1 MQVAASSYY
10 ARKNRA
16 ESARSIADRKWDTRI
31 VETHEANRGLYG
43 ARKMWKVLG
52 AMYPEDRVARCTV
65 ERRMAALGLSGV
77 GNSRTTRTTRP
88 APQGASHPG
97 DKLERNF
104 TASAPNMK
112 WVADITYVP
121 TWSGFV
127 YVAFIMD
134 LFSRAIVGWSVDTTL
149 RADLALNALEHAMLE
164 RGRRKHEVRGVIHH
178 SDKGAQYTSIT
189 YTSRLVEAE
198 IEASVGSTGD
208 SYDNAAAEALMK
220 LFKKEVVWRDG
231 PWSGRDSVEYAVME
245 WVHWYN
251 NSRIHSRCS
260 DMAPMAFE
268 ALHYTRSR
276 RPGEAR
282 VLEPAL

>member
-1 MQVAASSYY
+1 
-10 ARKNRA
+10 
-16 ESARSIADRKWDTRI
+16 
-31 VETHEANRGLYG
+31 
-43 ARKMWKVLG
+43 MWKVLG

-149 RADLALNALEHAMLE
+149 RADLALNALEHAMWE

-178 SDKGAQYTSIT
+178 SDKGAQGGFNWSSQHPDREGSHGTSSGMVEGPHGKESNDL
-189 YTSRLVEAE
+189 SRSPVEQAE
-198 IEASVGSTGD
+198 H
-208 SYDNAAAEALMK
+208 
-220 LFKKEVVWRDG
+220 R
-231 PWSGRDSVEYAVME
+231 
-245 WVHWYN
+245 
-251 NSRIHSRCS
+251 
-260 DMAPMAFE
+260 
-268 ALHYTRSR
+268 
-276 RPGEAR
+276 AR
-282 VLEPAL
+282 VLEGNRFWRLVRGRGCGGRRVTSGRDPLVPSRWRHADDHVVPARGPVPVIRRA

>member
-1 MQVAASSYY
+1 M
-10 ARKNRA
+10 
-16 ESARSIADRKWDTRI
+16 
-31 VETHEANRGLYG
+31 
-43 ARKMWKVLG
+43 
-52 AMYPEDRVARCTV
+52 
-65 ERRMAALGLSGV
+65 
-77 GNSRTTRTTRP
+77 
-88 APQGASHPG
+88 
-97 DKLERNF
+97 ERNF
-104 TASAPNMK
+104 TPSAPNMK
-112 WVADITYVP
+112 WVADITYVS

-134 LFSRAIVGWSVDTTL
+134 LFSRAIIGWNVDTTL
-149 RADLALNALEHAMLE
+149 RADLALDALEHAMWE
-164 RGRRKHEVRGVIHH
+164 RGRRKHDVRGVIHH

-208 SYDNAAAEALMK
+208 SYGNAAAEALMK
-220 LFKKEVVWRDG
+220 LFKKEVEWRNG
-231 PWSGRDSVEYAVME
+231 PWSGRDSVEYAVTE

-276 RPGEAR
+276 RPVEAR